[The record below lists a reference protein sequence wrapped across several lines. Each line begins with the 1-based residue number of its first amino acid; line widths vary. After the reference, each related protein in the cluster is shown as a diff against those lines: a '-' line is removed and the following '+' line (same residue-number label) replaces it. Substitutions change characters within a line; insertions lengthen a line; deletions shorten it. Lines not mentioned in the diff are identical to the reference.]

1 MDSLELNKD
10 IVAEE
15 NANKVEKEVAKEEK
29 AAEVVVDEATVN
41 SDETPKKDV
50 EPKTKASLLQELRA
64 VIQEEAP
71 EMKAKVDALKQS
83 FYKIYNEEQE
93 ILRREA
99 IELGNTFEKKADEIE
114 DEFKQLL
121 AQYKQMRAAKLAEAA
136 RQAEENLLKKQ
147 HIIQQIKNLVEEAG
161 NGLDVTTKFAEVKQ
175 LQQNWKEIGPV
186 PETEVRELNK
196 QFSTCLDQFYDL
208 VKINHELREYDLRKN
223 LECKTQLCEAA
234 EALAERTD
242 IVAAF
247 RDLQQLH
254 EKWSEIG
261 PVARDIREAL
271 WNRFKEASTVIN
283 KKHQDYFDQIHKQEE
298 ENLQIKTALC
308 EKLEAIDTTTLTGF
322 KQWDEMTQ
330 QVTAIQEEWRKVGYA
345 PRKSNQQIYE
355 RYRAACD
362 KFFEQKS
369 AFYKQVKSDL
379 QKNLER
385 KRSLCGEA
393 EALKDST
400 DWKATTEKMVAL
412 QKQWK
417 EIGAIPHKYA
427 DDLWKRF
434 LAACDYFFEKKKE
447 NFADQRQEENENL
460 KKKKEIIEKIE
471 ALTADDVK
479 TAQETLRTLI
489 AEFNA
494 VGFVPFKEKNK
505 IQDRFKKVVDEQFD
519 KLNVDV
525 TNRRLDVFKSNLED
539 IEAKGADKLADER
552 RRLLRIYDNLKAEI
566 AVSEN
571 NIGFFSAKSK
581 KSEKLLQELERKIKS
596 LKGELKVIE
605 AKINLID
612 EKMN

>member
-208 VKINHELREYDLRKN
+208 LKINHELREYDLRKN

-247 RDLQQLH
+247 KDLQQLH

-283 KKHQDYFDQIHKQEE
+283 KKHQDYFDWIHKQEE
-298 ENLQIKTALC
+298 ENLQIKTTLC
-308 EKLEAIDTTTLTGF
+308 EKLEAIDTTELSSF

-362 KFFEQKS
+362 KFFDQKS
-369 AFYKQVKSDL
+369 AFYKQIKSDL

-447 NFADQRQEENENL
+447 NFAGQRQEETENL

-471 ALTADDVK
+471 ALTADDLK
-479 TAQETLRTLI
+479 TAQETLRALI

-505 IQDRFKKVVDEQFD
+505 IQERFKKVVDEQFD

>member
-15 NANKVEKEVAKEEK
+15 NASKVEKEVANEEK
-29 AAEVVVDEATVN
+29 AAEVVVDEAAVN

-50 EPKTKASLLQELRA
+50 EPKTKTSLLQELRA

-208 VKINHELREYDLRKN
+208 LKINHELREYDLRKN

-247 RDLQQLH
+247 KDLQQLH

-283 KKHQDYFDQIHKQEE
+283 KKHQDYFDRIHKQEE
-298 ENLQIKTALC
+298 ENLQIKTTLC
-308 EKLEAIDTTTLTGF
+308 EKLEAIDTTELSSF

-362 KFFEQKS
+362 KFFDQKS
-369 AFYKQVKSDL
+369 AFYKQIKSDL

-447 NFADQRQEENENL
+447 NFAGQRQEETENL

-471 ALTADDVK
+471 ALTADDLK
-479 TAQETLRTLI
+479 TAQETLRALI

-505 IQDRFKKVVDEQFD
+505 IQERFKKVVDEQFD

>member
-15 NANKVEKEVAKEEK
+15 NASKVEKEVANEEK
-29 AAEVVVDEATVN
+29 AAEVVVDEAAVN

-50 EPKTKASLLQELRA
+50 EPKTKTSLLQELRA

-99 IELGNTFEKKADEIE
+99 IELGNAFVQQVDETE
-114 DEFKQLL
+114 QEFKQLL

-147 HIIQQIKNLVEEAG
+147 HIIQQIKNMVEEAS

-186 PETEVRELNK
+186 PETEVREINK
-196 QFSTCLDQFYDL
+196 QFSTCLDQYYDL

-223 LECKTQLCEAA
+223 LESKTQLCEAA
-234 EALAERTD
+234 EALADRTD

-247 RDLQQLH
+247 KDLQQLH

-283 KKHQDYFDQIHKQEE
+283 KKHQDYFDRIHKQEE
-298 ENLQIKTALC
+298 ENLQIKTTLC
-308 EKLEAIDTTTLTGF
+308 EKLEAIDTTELSSF

-362 KFFEQKS
+362 KFFDQKS
-369 AFYKQVKSDL
+369 AFYKQIKSDL

-447 NFADQRQEENENL
+447 NFAGQRQEETENL

-471 ALTADDVK
+471 ALTADDLK
-479 TAQETLRTLI
+479 TAQETLRALI

-505 IQDRFKKVVDEQFD
+505 IQERFKKVVDEQFD

>member
-208 VKINHELREYDLRKN
+208 LKINHELREYDLRKN

-447 NFADQRQEENENL
+447 NFAGQRQEETENL

-479 TAQETLRTLI
+479 TAQETLRALI

-505 IQDRFKKVVDEQFD
+505 IQERFKKVVDEQFD

>member
-208 VKINHELREYDLRKN
+208 LKINHELREYDLRKN
-223 LECKTQLCEAA
+223 LESKTQLCEAA

-283 KKHQDYFDQIHKQEE
+283 KKHQDYFDRIHKQEE
-298 ENLQIKTALC
+298 ENLQIKTTLC
-308 EKLEAIDTTTLTGF
+308 EKLEAIDTTELSSF

-362 KFFEQKS
+362 KFFDQKS
-369 AFYKQVKSDL
+369 AFYKQIKSDL

-447 NFADQRQEENENL
+447 NFAGQRQEETENL

-471 ALTADDVK
+471 ALTADDLK
-479 TAQETLRTLI
+479 TAQETLRALI

-505 IQDRFKKVVDEQFD
+505 IQERFKKVVDEQFD

>member
-552 RRLLRIYDNLKAEI
+552 RRLLRIYDNLKTEI

>member
-208 VKINHELREYDLRKN
+208 LKINHELREYDLRKN

-247 RDLQQLH
+247 KDLQQLH

-298 ENLQIKTALC
+298 ENLQIKTTLC
-308 EKLEAIDTTTLTGF
+308 EKLEAIDTTELSSF

-362 KFFEQKS
+362 KFFDQKS
-369 AFYKQVKSDL
+369 AFYKQIKSDL

-400 DWKATTEKMVAL
+400 DWKSTTEKMVAL

-447 NFADQRQEENENL
+447 NFAGQRQEETENL

-471 ALTADDVK
+471 ALTADDLK